1 MGSLFYSLRTPNAQG
16 QMAMT
21 PLQDFEVLDTL
32 QGLLDQILDRQ
43 THHGSRIGSNSNGN
57 NRVGGKSRKHRK
69 HRKQTRRRRPFG
81 SI

>member
-32 QGLLDQILDRQ
+32 NGLLHQILDRQ
-43 THHGSRIGSNSNGN
+43 TRHGSRIGSNSNGN

-69 HRKQTRRRRPFG
+69 HRKHRKQTRRR
-81 SI
+81 